1 MPAAIDL
8 LSIVTFPEGF
18 GLSPDMA
25 VVTSAVS
32 TKKDKID
39 RENHRRL
46 NM

>member
-1 MPAAIDL
+1 MPTAIDL
-8 LSIVTFPEGF
+8 LSIVTFPEGLA
-18 GLSPDMA
+18 LSPDMA
-25 VVTSAVS
+25 VVTRTVS

>member
-1 MPAAIDL
+1 
-8 LSIVTFPEGF
+8 
-18 GLSPDMA
+18 MA